1 MSDSIDAFARSLNNF
16 QVWSALGL
24 PGEPRL
30 SCKCPKHEDGSASFS
45 MYRSRRDGRWLWKCH
60 AGCGHGDLIDLWVM
74 MTGKTKGDALR
85 DMRRA
90 FDSRCGGYT
99 PPVREWISPAPEVRP
114 KPILATE
121 PGSDAEFAALA
132 ELRKLPE
139 PALRMAAERGLLHF
153 ADHRGARCWVITD
166 PEGWAFSCRPL
177 GVNPWEGT
185 KSLMVKNTHAAHLV
199 GSLYL
204 PFVSLVFMC
213 EGGPDLLAAHAV
225 INGLGK
231 QGHLSP
237 SRVIGVAML
246 SASSSPSTETCEAFQ
261 NKTVVIWAH
270 SDPAGVVAAERWAGQ
285 LRPYAQA
292 VHVVQA
298 GEIIP
303 GLKDLNDVVSHEDC
317 MCLITDILYRLM
329 TPEPVYINKPKAT

>member
-1 MSDSIDAFARSLNNF
+1 MTDIGEFVVSLDVL
-16 QVWSALGL
+16 QVWSTLGL
-24 PGEPRL
+24 PGEPSL
-30 SCKCPKHEDGSASFS
+30 SCRCPKHNDSSASFS
-45 MYRSRRDGRWLWKCH
+45 VYRSRRDGRWLWMCH
-60 AGCGHGDLIDLWVM
+60 AGCGKGDLVDLWVM
-74 MTGKTKGDALR
+74 MTGQTKGDALR
-85 DMRRA
+85 DMRKA
-90 FDSRCGGYT
+90 FDVRCGGIT
-99 PPVREWISPAPEVRP
+99 PPVREWIPVTPEVRP

-121 PGSDAEFAALA
+121 LGSDAEFAALA

-139 PALRMAAERGLLHF
+139 PALRMAAERGLLRF

-225 INGLGK
+225 IHCLGR

-237 SRVIGVAML
+237 PRVNGVAML
-246 SASSSPSTETCEAFQ
+246 SASSNPSTRVCEAFLR
-261 NKTVVIWAH
+261 KTVVIWAH
-270 SDPAGVVAAERWAGQ
+270 SDPAGIEAAERWASQ
-285 LRPYAQA
+285 LRPYARA
-292 VHVVQA
+292 VHVIQA
-298 GEIIP
+298 AEILP
-303 GLKDLNDVVSHEDC
+303 GLKDLNDVVSHEDGL
-317 MCLITDILYRLM
+317 CLITDVLYRLM
-329 TPEPVYINKPKAT
+329 TPEPVYINEPKAT